1 MFVSEEYVLSWY
13 VVNSLLLLHVVL
25 VHSLIVSVQALVVAF
40 TVLLVVHLSL
50 FGCVIVIVGQFVV
63 TVTVFVVAVALFVF
77 VALSST
83 VHVFSL
89 NVEVHPATAV
99 YVNF

>member
-1 MFVSEEYVLSWY
+1 MGHAVFVVKGSEDVTK
-13 VVNSLLLLHVVL
+13 VNNTYLHDFPIDE
-25 VHSLIVSVQALVVAF
+25 SQTEF
-40 TVLLVVHLSL
+40 QEDLSL
-50 FGCVIVIVGQFVV
+50 RVQNSAGWYGVLIA
-63 TVTVFVVAVALFVF
+63 VAVALFVF

-99 YVNF
+99 YVNL